1 MIYSFPVTEHK
12 LASMMYKEEEK
23 LRKTICQALNNSAA
37 LLDLPSGA
45 ALRATSYA
53 TTTYYPRAGRASRD

>member
-1 MIYSFPVTEHK
+1 MIYSFHVTEHK
-12 LASMMYKEEEK
+12 LASMYKEEEK
-23 LRKTICQALNNSAA
+23 LIKTICQALNNSAA